1 MSPRRR
7 QPEYFGGTKR
17 PPPEHGIKL
26 HKAGTTWW
34 GERWIAA
41 LESVLRG
48 DSGRLARGRTYARAG
63 RTHDLTVQ
71 QGTVHARVTG
81 SRAEPYQVTLALTK
95 LPDETWARAVEG
107 MAQRAQFAAELL
119 ASEMPRAID
128 EVFLALGSSLFPR
141 VRADLSTTCSCPD
154 WGDPCKHVAA
164 THYVLGE
171 ALDRDPFLLFELRG
185 RTKERVLAELRSAR
199 SGSGATPAAIDGSA
213 PDAGAPHV
221 SFEELRSRAYDGPLS
236 ALPDLHFSFEP
247 PPVHGAVL
255 RQLGTPAAWS
265 SSLSPAETL
274 LPIVQRAAASA
285 RELALKESA
294 KAPEDAA
301 ADPGPR
307 AGEGRSAAGAKKRR

>member
-7 QPEYFGGTKR
+7 QPEYFGGSKR

-26 HKAGTTWW
+26 KKAGTTWW

-71 QGTVHARVTG
+71 EGSVHASVTG
-81 SRAEPYQVTLALTK
+81 SRAEPYRVTLTLTK
-95 LPDETWARAVEG
+95 LPDETWTLAIEG

-119 ASEMPRAID
+119 AGEMPRSID
-128 EVFLALGSSLFPR
+128 EVFVALKSSLFPQ
-141 VRADLSTTCSCPD
+141 VRADLTTTCSCPD

-185 RTKERVLAELRSAR
+185 RTREQVLAALRMARAGGDAR
-199 SGSGATPAAIDGSA
+199 SMALEGPAHRR
-213 PDAGAPHV
+213 AGAPHV
-221 SFEELRSRAYDGPLS
+221 SFDELRSRTYDGSLS

-247 PPVHGAVL
+247 PPVHGALL
-255 RQLGTPAAWS
+255 RQLGAPSAWS
-265 SSLSPAETL
+265 SPLSPADAL
-274 LPIVQRAAASA
+274 LPIVQRAAALA
-285 RELALKESA
+285 RELALRESA
-294 KAPEDAA
+294 AAREEPAVAPSSRVETARAA
-301 ADPGPR
+301 R
-307 AGEGRSAAGAKKRR
+307 EKRRR